1 MKEYNNN
8 SIDSSII
15 ENKSSHNKV
24 KLLYNKN
31 I

>member
-15 ENKSSHNKV
+15 ENKSSDNKV